1 MGEESSLGNITNLYL
16 VHKQLGKE
24 YDIQEIN
31 RLIAE
36 ADQIDYRTNFSLFRL
51 LDDNLYLEK
60 AYAQIEEKGRA
71 MEENVRKRFL
81 SFPIPKRIIEKYNS
95 ENS

>member
-1 MGEESSLGNITNLYL
+1 MGEESSLGIITNLHL

-36 ADQIDYRTNFSLFRL
+36 ADQIDYRTNFSLYRL

-60 AYAQIEEKGRA
+60 AYAQIEEKGKA

-81 SFPIPKRIIEKYNS
+81 TFPIPKRIIEKYNS